1 MKRVL
6 AFGCHPDDVEFQCAG
21 TLALLARRGY
31 EIHIATMTGGELG
44 TAEHS
49 LQEIRAIRLKE
60 AAKAAA
66 VIGAKFHY
74 AGGYDLAVEYSG
86 EYRRYAVRVMREVD
100 PFLVFTHPP
109 VDYHVDHEETSKL
122 VRVAAFAAP
131 IPNFDCHVPTRV
143 ASGVPYLYYWN
154 AWGNKDHFGRPL
166 PLGLSV
172 EISSMMKVKAKM
184 LACHASQR
192 NWMRHHHHVDHY
204 IEVMK
209 SDAKAEGKRAGLKA
223 AEGFI
228 QHRGSSYPQ
237 DNVLKT
243 ILKNLCV
250 EF

>member
-21 TLALLARRGY
+21 TLGLLARSGY

-44 TAEHS
+44 TAEYP

-131 IPNFDCHVPTRV
+131 IPNFDCHVPTRL

-166 PLGLSV
+166 PLSCCV
-172 EISSMMKVKAKM
+172 EISSMLKVKAKM

-192 NWMRHHHHVDHY
+192 NWLRHHHHVDYY

-209 SDAKAEGKRAGLKA
+209 ADAKAEGKRSGLKA
-223 AEGFI
+223 GEGFI
-228 QHRGSSYPQ
+228 QHRGSGYPQ

>member
-1 MKRVL
+1 
-6 AFGCHPDDVEFQCAG
+6 
-21 TLALLARRGY
+21 
-31 EIHIATMTGGELG
+31 
-44 TAEHS
+44 
-49 LQEIRAIRLKE
+49 
-60 AAKAAA
+60 
-66 VIGAKFHY
+66 
-74 AGGYDLAVEYSG
+74 
-86 EYRRYAVRVMREVD
+86 
-100 PFLVFTHPP
+100 
-109 VDYHVDHEETSKL
+109 VDHEETSKL

-131 IPNFDCHVPTRV
+131 IPNFDCHVPTRT

-192 NWMRHHHHVDHY
+192 NWMRHHHHVDY
-204 IEVMK
+204 NIEVMK
-209 SDAKAEGKRAGLKA
+209 SDARAEGKRVGLKA

-243 ILKNLCV
+243 ILKSLCV

>member
-6 AFGCHPDDVEFQCAG
+6 AFGSHPDDVEFQCAG
-21 TLALLARRGY
+21 TLGLLARRGY

-44 TAEHS
+44 TAEYP

-66 VIGAKFHY
+66 VIGAQFHY
-74 AGGYDLAVEYSG
+74 AGGYDLAVEYSA

-131 IPNFDCHVPTRV
+131 IPNFDCHVPTRL

-154 AWGNKDHFGRPL
+154 AFGNKDYFGRPL
-166 PLGLSV
+166 PLHCSV
-172 EISSMMKVKAKM
+172 EISSMMKVKEKM

-192 NWMRHHHHVDHY
+192 NWMKHHHHVDYY
-204 IEVMK
+204 INIMRA
-209 SDAKAEGKRAGLKA
+209 DAKAEGKRSGLKA
-223 AEGFI
+223 GEGFI

-243 ILKNLCV
+243 ILKELCV

>member
-31 EIHIATMTGGELG
+31 EVHIATMTGGELG
-44 TAEHS
+44 TAEYP
-49 LQEIRAIRLKE
+49 LQEIRAIRLQE

-66 VIGAKFHY
+66 VIGAQFHY
-74 AGGYDLAVEYSG
+74 AGGYDLAVEYSA

-131 IPNFDCHVPTRV
+131 IPNFDCGVPTRL
-143 ASGVPYLYYWN
+143 ASGIPYLYYWN
-154 AWGNKDHFGRPL
+154 AFENKDLFGRPL
-166 PLGLSV
+166 PMHCAVEVSSV
-172 EISSMMKVKAKM
+172 VKVKAKM
-184 LACHASQR
+184 LTCHASQR
-192 NWMRHHHHVDHY
+192 NWMKRHHHADNY

-209 SDAKAEGKRAGLKA
+209 AGAKAEGERVGLKA
-223 AEGFI
+223 AECFI

-237 DNVLKT
+237 DNILKT
-243 ILKNLCV
+243 ILKDLCV
-250 EF
+250 EL